1 MKSWIKQCGGVM
13 FASLLTFI
21 LSGKAY
27 AAVETSDAEIP
38 AEVFG
43 SAAASDGLTASV
55 SETPSAEGS
64 PINASSETGVV
75 SSSDSSVP
83 GNDSEAE
90 SNQDEVAFSASS
102 ADLSDFSPSGA
113 SDTADDHNDIAV
125 SDSSSTTDDLSVPSD
140 ASDTD
145 DSSVASDA
153 SGTDGAVTLA
163 DSLLNNDSEELPAD
177 DVMDVSLSLS
187 KDDTILTDENDVPE
201 ENSLPETVEPAA
213 AQGVRLGAFRSAAP
227 GRMTLTSGNDEG
239 ESDTDDDE
247 TDPVQADAILVIGKE
262 TVDLENGSEDEG
274 GQWRYDAEYDSVV
287 LKNYDGSGQLIGT
300 ANKDLTISATG
311 VNRIGT
317 LVVDGDLNIIGS
329 GILLID
335 SIEMAEGTNFELKT
349 NTNIYPDKTG
359 SAAVFL
365 KQQDGTYLLINGD
378 PNDTDNPG
386 IAAILDGDCTV
397 PDGVTLVL
405 PDHTQMILQSVSDL
419 KDQNGNYQYS
429 TTEILGADDTD
440 LWSPDIKATAPKLT
454 IPKSS
459 NLVVCSGA
467 VLEFHPIAGE
477 QYVTDK
483 GNSISLE
490 KRKKNVTYA
499 PSIVVNGGLELNCDD
514 MSNAVL
520 VFGQDSSFSGSA
532 TITRSTVR
540 IAEDITD
547 PFSAMNVKNSTV
559 ILEGDNADLES
570 IHIAGTDNVLIFKGD
585 CEIGS
590 ISMESGSKLTC
601 RDSGRFGGNKTLTVS
616 GSLEAETVTVTM
628 PSTPMPGIDLGDHT
642 FLIHGQATVVL
653 QSGIYQMYDTD
664 PNVTITSSWDLN
676 EITASIY
683 HIETPIT
690 GAAALFDYTV
700 GARTP
705 GGCPLVESGLQQGS
719 LIDPMIPVYCGYV
732 YSLKTDD
739 DSVISVFK
747 DAPEE
752 KQIIRINGASISKD
766 ILNDKLDYY
775 SLAIV
780 ETVDENGHYDLVT
793 LDDYNNKSI
802 PMNTIKRIY
811 LCDIDDGSH
820 AQGGGSV
827 ATSTHTNYTG
837 TGILGGQGAGSV
849 QGGSGSTV
857 FSGSGI
863 SNPIKPGDNGNG
875 DNGNGNG
882 DNGNGNG
889 DNGNGNG
896 DNGNGNGDNG
906 NGNGDNGNGNGDNGN
921 GVDPSDDNGSGKENE
936 GNKDSK
942 NVGSVS
948 DGEQSEAFWVEEDQK
963 GYVLCAKDGVDTLKD
978 LGGHVKIRMPYTPP
992 AGMNGKSVYAV
1003 FRTGDGTLRAFKAS
1017 ISILKGE
1024 LSFTSEC
1031 LGRFIIVSFEF
1042 DGEEFSDAFYEALE
1056 KLVGGLI

>member
-1 MKSWIKQCGGVM
+1 M

-163 DSLLNNDSEELPAD
+163 DSLLNNDSEELLAD

-397 PDGVTLVL
+397 PEGVTLVL

-514 MSNAVL
+514 LSNAVL

-547 PFSAMNVKNSTV
+547 PFSAMNVKNSTM
-559 ILEGDNADLES
+559 ILEGNNADLES

-601 RDSGRFGGNKTLTVS
+601 RDSGGYGSDKTLTVS
-616 GSLEAETVTVTM
+616 GSLEAESFTM
-628 PSTPMPGIDLGDHT
+628 TLPSTSMPGGIDFGDQT
-642 FLIHGQATVVL
+642 IILPGKATVVL

-664 PNVTITSSWDLN
+664 PNVTITSSWDLSDFVAN
-676 EITASIY
+676 NHNIK
-683 HIETPIT
+683 TPTI
-690 GAAALFDYTV
+690 GAAAFFDYSESERNT
-700 GARTP
+700 GAF
-705 GGCPLVESGLQQGS
+705 PLVESGLGS
-719 LIDPMIPVYCGYV
+719 VPVSPMIPVYYGDA
-732 YSLKTDD
+732 YSLKQDN
-739 DSVISVFK
+739 DSIISVFQQ
-747 DAPEE
+747 DLNSLTIE
-752 KQIIRINGASISKD
+752 RVNDASITEA
-766 ILNDKLDYY
+766 ILDEKLHIPGFII
-775 SLAIV
+775 A
-780 ETVDENGHYDLVT
+780 ETVDEDGHYHLVT
-793 LDDYNNKSI
+793 LSGDKSV
-802 PMNTIKRIY
+802 PMNNIIRIY
-811 LCDIDDGSH
+811 ICCVSDGSL

-863 SNPIKPGDNGNG
+863 SNPIKPGD
-875 DNGNGNG
+875 
-882 DNGNGNG
+882 
-889 DNGNGNG
+889 NGNG